1 MAAQSGLLSNLRLT
15 LAKRIAGNTAIVKP
29 RPQTITRYGS
39 GTSPNLRKYWTDKAP
54 EIAPSAE
61 GLALLADTMSWV
73 SLCIELW
80 STTLSRLSWN
90 IYPTV
95 GNAPDK
101 NTPVEDTAFHAL
113 IEQLQRQYDQ
123 DLFYVWAQQ
132 LWIHGEVY
140 LEKIRNNNLP
150 AGMRVLNAAGMDM
163 QVTGGVLRRYQ
174 YATPGGTFS
183 FRPDEI
189 VMFRNPSALDDF
201 RGVSPLLGAI
211 DSINGL
217 RASKQYLRAFWK
229 NDATPGILITWKGD
243 QPLDD
248 RTIERVKAEW
258 NEAFKG
264 ASLAHSAGF
273 LSGPFEVNT
282 FENRPPEHQTELAST
297 ERMEICS
304 KLHIPPALVGAA
316 DVSDGLSA
324 ASTFREMKTAW
335 QENEVVPLAE
345 RVARFIRTEILPWLG
360 MTGYWFEFDTD
371 EILALASQTRDR
383 SDMVLSQYAAGA
395 ITFNQVQEA
404 LNYEPLPGGDFYLF
418 KPGTIVVQAA
428 QMADVQAQLMPPVA
442 EPLPPAP
449 LPPPP
454 PMPALA
460 PAVNAAPVAGKSA
473 ALMLTCANHPDLIAL
488 GQQTRGYIGDVPCEW
503 NDPEDYHVTLV
514 SFPAITDEQVT
525 AIVAALDGLD
535 VPELALRLGSLGVFE
550 SVGQYPIHFRVRRN
564 EDLLALQS
572 DCHDIAADAGAG
584 VSGFSNPVAYKPHIT
599 MGYASSKP
607 RPFVFNPK
615 VTVEPDELV
624 FVVDGQT
631 IWLKACKPRKDEPT
645 KAADLRDNPHIISY
659 HDSPLDELAAWQRK
673 VAGKNAGKPF
683 KNYLVPD
690 SVADAIRAALSEA
703 QGDKDAIKAVFD
715 RAREVLS
722 YKAIQATRLDF
733 EMDFEDL
740 LAGARS
746 ESIDRRTFAVRLR
759 VLLNQYGRRAYADG
773 LRDGGL
779 EDAEL
784 DEEDLATIGM
794 MLGEQS
800 GYVTEFGA
808 VLYKGDG
815 VTDAQ
820 ADNKPAMWFNKSI
833 MPFYQAGMVAA
844 DQNGLY
850 EWVLGNTEEHCT
862 SCITL
867 NGQRHRM
874 KQYATRSL
882 IPPTEHTECGG
893 WQCDC
898 KLVKVNGKARG
909 NWI

>member
-1 MAAQSGLLSNLRLT
+1 MAAQSGLLNNLRLT
-15 LAKRIAGNTAIVKP
+15 LARRIAGNAAIVKP
-29 RPQTITRYGS
+29 RQNITRYGS
-39 GTSPNLRKYWTDKAP
+39 GTSANLRKYWSDKQP

-80 STTLSRLSWN
+80 ATTLSRLAWN

-101 NTPVEDTAFHAL
+101 NTPIEDTAFHAL

-123 DLFYVWAQQ
+123 DLFYVFAQQ

-140 LEKIRNNNLP
+140 FEKIRHNNLP

-163 QVTGGVLRRYQ
+163 QVTSGVLRHYH
-174 YATPGGTFS
+174 YMTPGENYTFT
-183 FRPDEI
+183 PQEI

-201 RGVSPLLGAI
+201 RGVSPMLGAI
-211 DSINGL
+211 DSINGV
-217 RASKQYLRAFWK
+217 RASKQYLRSFWK

-258 NEAFKG
+258 DETFRG

-282 FENRPPEHQTELAST
+282 FENRPPEHQTELSSA

-304 KLHIPPALVGAA
+304 KLHIPPALIGAA

-335 QENEVVPLAE
+335 QENEVIPFAD
-345 RVARFIRTEILPWLG
+345 RVARFIRLEILPWLG
-360 MTGYWFEFDTD
+360 MTRHWFEFDTD
-371 EILALASQTRDR
+371 AILALATQTRER

-395 ITFNQVQEA
+395 ITFNQMQAA
-404 LNYEPLPGGDFYLF
+404 LNYEELPGGDFYLF
-418 KPGTIVVQAA
+418 KPGSIVVQAA
-428 QMADVQAQLMPPVA
+428 QMTDVQAQLMPPVA
-442 EPLPPAP
+442 EPVLAPTLPDVT
-449 LPPPP
+449 PPN
-454 PMPALA
+454 ATT
-460 PAVNAAPVAGKSA
+460 PAVNAAPVMGKSA
-473 ALMLTCANHPDLIAL
+473 ALMLTCGSHPDLIAL
-488 GQQTRGYIGDVPCEW
+488 GRQTRGYIGDVPCEW

-514 SFPAITDEQVT
+514 SFPSITDEQVAT
-525 AIVAALDGLD
+525 IRAALDSMD
-535 VPELALRLGSLGVFE
+535 VPDLALRLGSLGVFE
-550 SVGQYPIHFRVRRN
+550 SVGQYPVHFRIRRN
-564 EDLLALQS
+564 EGLLTLQA
-572 DCHDIAADAGAG
+572 DCYDAAMDAGAG
-584 VSGFSNPVAYKPHIT
+584 VSGFSSPEAYKPHIT

-615 VTVEPDELV
+615 VAVEPDELV
-624 FVVDGQT
+624 FVVDGET
-631 IWLKACKPRKDEPT
+631 VWSKTCNPRKDEPT
-645 KAADLRDNPHIISY
+645 KTADIHDNPHFASY
-659 HDSPLDELAAWQRK
+659 HESALDELAAWQRK
-673 VAGKNAGKPF
+673 VSGKNAGKPF

-690 SVADAIRAALSEA
+690 SVADAIRVALSEVT
-703 QGDKDAIKAVFD
+703 GDRDALKAVFD
-715 RAREVLS
+715 RAREVLG

-740 LAGARS
+740 LSEARS
-746 ESIDRRTFAVRLR
+746 EAVDRRAFAVRLR
-759 VLLNQYGRRAYADG
+759 ILLNRYGRSAYTDG

-779 EDAEL
+779 EDPEL

-800 GYVTEFGA
+800 RYVTEFGA
-808 VLYKGDG
+808 VLFKGDG
-815 VTDAQ
+815 VSDAQ

-862 SCITL
+862 TCLTL

-909 NWI
+909 NWF